1 MDDRDARYTKALH
14 AFLAL
19 LITIVSGL
27 MVQMYDNLSGSVSS
41 LDNEFSEYTVRASAQ
56 SRGDDEKLAQ
66 YMLLVEQRLAAL
78 TVRVDFL
85 EGELKD

>member
-1 MDDRDARYTKALH
+1 MVNDSYYTKALH

-19 LITIVSGL
+19 LITAMGGL
-27 MVQMYDNLSGSVSS
+27 LVQLYGNLNTSVSS
-41 LDNEFSEYTVRASAQ
+41 LDSEFVAYTVRATEQ
-56 SRGDDEKLAQ
+56 SRGADEKLAQ

-78 TVRVDFL
+78 TVRVDYL

>member
-1 MDDRDARYTKALH
+1 MASKDAQYTKALH

-27 MVQMYDNLSGSVSS
+27 MVQMYGNFSGSVSS